1 MRHCL
6 ELLTTHDG
14 QAWHHSVDRM
24 NTTQITFIRQKSN
37 GKRKI
42 RRQRARPLSSSR
54 EAPLRDPEVSKR
66 AHLFQR
72 TGEKESNY
80 LATYVSA
87 ITHISPTLNLLHLY
101 QRFVFHPAI
110 SYAIARGR
118 RRDVRRVQRLRLQ
131 NLDSLT
137 MYMNWLVKV
146 CRAAYGC

>member
-54 EAPLRDPEVSKR
+54 EAPLRDPEVSKC
-66 AHLFQR
+66 AHLFQT
-72 TGEKESNY
+72 TGEKESND
-80 LATYVSA
+80 LAAYVSA
-87 ITHISPTLNLLHLY
+87 ITHINPILNPLPLY
-101 QRFVFHPAI
+101 RKFGFHPAI
-110 SYAIARGR
+110 SKRHREGR
-118 RRDVRRVQRLRLQ
+118 KTGREKGPDGG
-131 NLDSLT
+131 
-137 MYMNWLVKV
+137 V
-146 CRAAYGC
+146 CRLGHTNINV